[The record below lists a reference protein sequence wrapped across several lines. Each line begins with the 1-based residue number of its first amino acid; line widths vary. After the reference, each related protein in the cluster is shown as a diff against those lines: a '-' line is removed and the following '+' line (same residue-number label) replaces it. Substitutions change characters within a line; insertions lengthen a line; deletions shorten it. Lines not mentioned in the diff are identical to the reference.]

1 MESRIAHRS
10 FGPVL
15 FALAL
20 GLASCG
26 RSQPSLP
33 PTDAPAVSELG
44 APTGAGKIEHVV
56 YIVQENRSFD
66 DMFQGYPGA
75 DTVDR
80 GKSSTGKL
88 IALTPISLTKAYD
101 LDHSAEA
108 MFGDCHGTGRL
119 PGTDCRMDRFDKE
132 GVTNGPAGVK
142 YPMYASV
149 PHDESKPYF
158 DMAHE
163 WVLTDR
169 TFASQLDESF
179 VAHQYIIAAQAD
191 SSVNVPFGRWGCSG
205 GYYDEVATINASR
218 KITGAAQPPCFDYV
232 TLGDELDK
240 AKLSWRFYTSYY
252 GSPSTGALWSGYQA
266 VRHIVDGPD
275 WAKVITPQ
283 KRFITDVRK
292 GKLAEFTWIT
302 PTCEDSDHTA
312 CGGGLGPSWVTSL
325 VDTVGESKFWNTTA
339 IFVQWDDWG
348 GLYDHVAPPFRNYD
362 SLGFRVPL
370 LVISPYAKKDYVS
383 HKQYETASV
392 LRFAEDLFGLGHLT
406 AADRRALSP
415 ARDCFDFT
423 QKPRRFVPI
432 KAPKGPEFFLH
443 QRVDDRIP
451 DSG

>member
-10 FGPVL
+10 VGPVL

-33 PTDAPAVSELG
+33 PTGAPAVSELG

-169 TFASQLDESF
+169 TFASQLDSF
-179 VAHQYIIAAQAD
+179 VAHQYIIA
-191 SSVNVPFGRWGCSG
+191 
-205 GYYDEVATINASR
+205 
-218 KITGAAQPPCFDYV
+218 
-232 TLGDELDK
+232 
-240 AKLSWRFYTSYY
+240 
-252 GSPSTGALWSGYQA
+252 
-266 VRHIVDGPD
+266 
-275 WAKVITPQ
+275 
-283 KRFITDVRK
+283 
-292 GKLAEFTWIT
+292 
-302 PTCEDSDHTA
+302 
-312 CGGGLGPSWVTSL
+312 
-325 VDTVGESKFWNTTA
+325 
-339 IFVQWDDWG
+339 
-348 GLYDHVAPPFRNYD
+348 
-362 SLGFRVPL
+362 
-370 LVISPYAKKDYVS
+370 
-383 HKQYETASV
+383 
-392 LRFAEDLFGLGHLT
+392 
-406 AADRRALSP
+406 
-415 ARDCFDFT
+415 
-423 QKPRRFVPI
+423 
-432 KAPKGPEFFLH
+432 
-443 QRVDDRIP
+443 
-451 DSG
+451 